1 MWLHVLHAE
10 HTHAVE
16 PLHRTQRVCE
26 DGQPRELAAE
36 RSQTLQLALQLV
48 GATVTAR
55 LGAAVRR
62 VLFERDAQRPRQHD
76 TRCLHYELLAI
87 SQTEVL
93 QDPLVHDHG
102 AISQLRLQTRPA
114 RHPPTQQDSA
124 IDSNA

>member
-1 MWLHVLHAE
+1 MKEL
-10 HTHAVE
+10 
-16 PLHRTQRVCE
+16 PLNWVSNLSSSSVASA
-26 DGQPRELAAE
+26 GP
-36 RSQTLQLALQLV
+36 
-48 GATVTAR
+48 
-55 LGAAVRR
+55 
-62 VLFERDAQRPRQHD
+62 RPRQHD

-102 AISQLRLQTRPA
+102 AISQLRLQARPA